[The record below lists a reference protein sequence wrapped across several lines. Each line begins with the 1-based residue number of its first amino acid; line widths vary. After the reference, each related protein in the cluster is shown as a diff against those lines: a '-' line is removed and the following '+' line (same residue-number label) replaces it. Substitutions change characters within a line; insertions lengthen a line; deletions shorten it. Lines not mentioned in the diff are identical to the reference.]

1 MSHDLLVQMAY
12 LSKTLEDL
20 LMRLVVFVNTIF
32 QLNLLNITVSV
43 CYVSG
48 SKVNRKERSRPS
60 LFVCLFLCS
69 ALLNISISEHLV
81 PSCHCHVWI
90 STITGITTAPP
101 IKVVVPLLGH
111 CFILRNSRLF
121 LFVIMWDE

>member
-60 LFVCLFLCS
+60 LFVCLFVFCS
-69 ALLNISISEHLV
+69 TLVNISSCISEDLV
-81 PSCHCHVWI
+81 PSCQCPVW
-90 STITGITTAPP
+90 GLKRA
-101 IKVVVPLLGH
+101 
-111 CFILRNSRLF
+111 
-121 LFVIMWDE
+121 